1 MNFQSIL
8 SMLKSLL
15 PVLEPLGEQG
25 VNQLFTVIDQEI
37 ATLPQNDFKDAAKI
51 FSPAFKAF
59 ALLEI
64 NKLKGA

>member
-8 SMLKSLL
+8 TLLKGLT
-15 PVLEPLGEQG
+15 PILEPLGEQG
-25 VNQLFTVIDQEI
+25 VTQLFVVIDQAI
-37 ATLPQNDFKDAAKI
+37 ANLPQNDFKDAAKI

-64 NKLKGA
+64 QKLKGA